1 MRKVF
6 AAACVG
12 IVVTAHPALAG
23 VYGDELT
30 KCVVSSLTDADK
42 VLFAKYVFAAM
53 AEHPTVKPMANI
65 GTEVNASLDRD
76 ASALIARLMYTDC
89 RKQMVDV
96 VKFEGIDAAV
106 PAFSMV
112 GQVAMR
118 YLMTDP
124 AVGARMAK
132 AGADPES
139 RAKLI
144 DLYKDAGV
152 PPPAGLVAK

>member
-1 MRKVF
+1 MRKSITV
-6 AAACVG
+6 ACFG
-12 IVVTAHPALAG
+12 LILIAHPAVAG

-65 GTEVNASLDRD
+65 GAEVNASLDRD
-76 ASALIARLMYTDC
+76 ATALIARLMYTDC

-132 AGADPES
+132 AEADPAS
-139 RAKLI
+139 HAKLI

-152 PPPAGLVAK
+152 PPPPGLVGK